1 MILNSKTF
9 TLDEF
14 RSYIKNNIR
23 IASYNLLF
31 LNYASPLE
39 LITLFRANLVER
51 YFLDNPSISDILLY
65 IEEGKFK
72 RKYWV
77 ETNWRAN

>member
-1 MILNSKTF
+1 MILSSKTF

-14 RSYIKNNIR
+14 RNYIKNNIR

-65 IEEGKFK
+65 VEEGKFK